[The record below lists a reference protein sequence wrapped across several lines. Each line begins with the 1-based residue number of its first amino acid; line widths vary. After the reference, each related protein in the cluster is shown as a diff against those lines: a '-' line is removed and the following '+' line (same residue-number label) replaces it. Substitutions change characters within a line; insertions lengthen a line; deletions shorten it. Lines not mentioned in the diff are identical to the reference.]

1 MIQYLL
7 FFFLQIMNI
16 REELENKGYCVV
28 NNILSDEEIS
38 QGYNMFHEW
47 KNTIP
52 NHDKLHYVIDPHG
65 IYKHHEA
72 GHTKH
77 AWFIRTRPNVQQV
90 FKDLWNT
97 DELIVSFDGCCYIP
111 KMFSKKDKKGWA
123 HSDQAPNTQGLQC
136 IQGFVSLT
144 SNKERTFVVYE
155 GTHKMHYDFF
165 KERNIQ
171 NCKNWNKIPE
181 KDVKDLAHLKR
192 VVHVPAGSL
201 VLWDSRAF
209 HEAQYGEPYSEER
222 IVQYVCFLPKNHPK
236 NTKSMKKKRIKYFN
250 DKRTT
255 SHWPAPVHVNGL
267 QPRTFGDKSKLI
279 DYSLLT
285 PPDLSE
291 YMDEINKLI

>member
-1 MIQYLL
+1 MIS
-7 FFFLQIMNI
+7 
-16 REELENKGYCVV
+16 ELEEKGYTIVPNV
-28 NNILSDEEIS
+28 LTSDETTRAK
-38 QGYNMFHEW
+38 NLFHRWVEQ
-47 KNTIP
+47 IP
-52 NHDKLHYVIDPHG
+52 GIEDFHSNVNPHG
-65 IYKHHEA
+65 IFRYHQV
-72 GHTKH
+72 GHQAH

-144 SNKERTFVVYE
+144 NNKERTFVVYE
-155 GTHKMHYDFF
+155 GTHKIHYDFF
-165 KERNIQ
+165 KDRNIQ

-181 KDVKDLAHLKR
+181 DDVKNLAHLKR
-192 VVHVPAGSL
+192 IVHVPAGSL
-201 VLWDSRAF
+201 VLWDSRTF
-209 HEAQYGEPYSEER
+209 HEAQYGKPGSEER

-236 NTKSMKKKRIKYFN
+236 NTKSIKKKRIKYF
-250 DKRTT
+250 DEKRTT